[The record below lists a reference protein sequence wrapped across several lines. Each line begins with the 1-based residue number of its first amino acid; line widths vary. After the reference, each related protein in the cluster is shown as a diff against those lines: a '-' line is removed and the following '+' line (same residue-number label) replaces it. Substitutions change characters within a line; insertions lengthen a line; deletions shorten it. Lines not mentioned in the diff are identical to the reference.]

1 MEEFGKPSGAT
12 KLRYLSTTIA
22 WQGPVENMRHL
33 PKRQASYQM
42 LLVFII
48 KCYLFLRFTHNT
60 LIWILWKI
68 HYLI

>member
-42 LLVFII
+42 LLVFKIYSQYS
-48 KCYLFLRFTHNT
+48 YLDSLENT
-60 LIWILWKI
+60 LSDLRKKSY
-68 HYLI
+68 H